1 MITLKF
7 LNGYWTVCVRK
18 QPIASFASF
27 DAAITA
33 VPEAG
38 IETEIELQAAA

>member
-7 LNGYWTVCVRK
+7 LNGYWTVVVGK
-18 QPIASFASF
+18 QPIVSFASF
-27 DAAITA
+27 DAAIAA
-33 VPEAG
+33 VPEAS

>member
-7 LNGYWTVCVRK
+7 LNGYWTVCVGK

-33 VPEAG
+33 VPEAS
-38 IETEIELQAAA
+38 IETEFSVAA